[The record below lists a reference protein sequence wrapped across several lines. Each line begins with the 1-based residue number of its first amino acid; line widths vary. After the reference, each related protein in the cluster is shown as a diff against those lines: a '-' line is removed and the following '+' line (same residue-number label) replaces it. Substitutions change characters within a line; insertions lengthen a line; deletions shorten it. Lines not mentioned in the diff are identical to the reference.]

1 MSVSQPG
8 PLRLVATLGVAGLA
22 AGLALAV
29 VYRTTL
35 PRIERNRAEA
45 RRAAILQLMPGT
57 ERITRLSRGA
67 EGELAKDPEESAPT
81 VPGETVFSARD
92 GSGELLGYAIPAE
105 GPGYV
110 DTIGLLYGYDPRRD
124 VVVGL
129 AVLESRETPGLGD
142 RIITDEDFQENFRAL
157 AVEPQIV
164 PVRKGEKSAANE
176 VDCITG
182 ATISSEAV
190 VKILNRSLELWRET
204 LRSREQ
210 DGEGQP

>member
-57 ERITRLSRGA
+57 ERITRLSRG
-67 EGELAKDPEESAPT
+67 EQGELEKDPDESAPT
-81 VPGETVFSARD
+81 VPGETAFSARD

-142 RIITDEDFQENFRAL
+142 RIITDEDFLENFRAL

-164 PVRKGEKSAANE
+164 PVRKGEKSAPNE

-190 VKILNRSLELWRET
+190 VSILNRSLELWRET
-204 LRSREQ
+204 LRGREQ
-210 DGEGQP
+210 GGESQP